1 MNQSHSASESA
12 AVLNPHEAGTVP
24 IPPIAEAPSEPRPI
38 GLGKGL
44 AVIPDSFLDP
54 LPDDL
59 LDLFEGK
66 AD

>member
-1 MNQSHSASESA
+1 MNQSHSASESTTA
-12 AVLNPHEAGTVP
+12 LNMHEAGTAP
-24 IPPIAEAPSEPRPI
+24 IPPPAAPMPEPRPI